1 MDMTENPL
9 SRIKPTIGQIM
20 ALQAEIAKRPQK
32 HFPVLHHFADG
43 AYARELHM
51 DAGDTVVGKMHRTQH
66 FLIVA
71 SGHISVTTSAGQE
84 DIVGPR
90 VVITEPGTKR
100 AIYAHT
106 DAVLITFHVTDE
118 TDLEKIE
125 AHVIQ
130 PDPVLPGIE
139 PLQIE
144 GEGP

>member
-9 SRIKPTIGQIM
+9 FRVKPTIGQIM
-20 ALQAEIAKRPQK
+20 ALQATMAEMPQVELEL
-32 HFPVLHHFADG
+32 FHHFAAG

-51 DAGDTVVGKMHRTQH
+51 PAGVAVVGKMHRTQH

-84 DIVGPR
+84 DMVGPR

-144 GEGP
+144 GEAP